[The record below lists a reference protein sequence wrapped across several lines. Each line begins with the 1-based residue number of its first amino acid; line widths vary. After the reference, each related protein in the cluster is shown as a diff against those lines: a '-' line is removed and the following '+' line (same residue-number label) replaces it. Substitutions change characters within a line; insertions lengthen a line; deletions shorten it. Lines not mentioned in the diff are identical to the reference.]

1 MDYSKLAKVLALA
14 ASDNQAEALHA
25 LTTARRLLEAEG
37 ADFVE
42 LARRLAEAEAGVCDG
57 VEREALEDAI
67 FDLRNEIRH
76 LRAENERLK
85 QGRSAPQTAPAEPAS
100 FHDAARAAA
109 DTIRL
114 RAELDDLAGQLA
126 RTHALEVALRRAL
139 GIAEA
144 EGATLAARLA
154 EADARRMR
162 LEAENR
168 RLQHANHALT
178 VELREAQAALAGRGG
193 ERKAKAVPRARPA
206 ASQYAL
212 F

>member
-14 ASDNQAEALHA
+14 ASDNPTEALHA

-42 LARRLAEAEAGVCDG
+42 LARRLAEAEAVGNGGVD
-57 VEREALEDAI
+57 REVLEDAI

-76 LRAENERLK
+76 LRSENERLK
-85 QGRSAPQTAPAEPAS
+85 QGRGMPAAGVAEPPS
-100 FHDAARAAA
+100 FQDAARAAA
-109 DTIRL
+109 DVIRL
-114 RAELDDLAGQLA
+114 RAELDEAAGHLA
-126 RTHALEVALRRAL
+126 RAEAAEAELRRAL
-139 GIAEA
+139 AVAEA
-144 EGATLAARLA
+144 EGATMAARLA

-162 LEAENR
+162 LEVENR
-168 RLQHANHALT
+168 RLSHANHALG
-178 VELREAQAALAGRGG
+178 VELREAQEAAAPRA
-193 ERKAKAVPRARPA
+193 ERKPKAPPRARPA